1 MLTLQD
7 LDPQDTR
14 LPEYVRHLGERR
26 DKESGHWGTTESN
39 AHALLAL
46 GTYYR
51 TRSEATGTPTLVMRR
66 DGQLPVELAEKKA
79 RRVVGGGAVTL
90 SNTGTGT
97 AYLTA
102 SCLALTD
109 PEASAE
115 SRGIGVSRRFL
126 RADGTEADL
135 GSLVRGDLVI
145 VELTLKPEAGRTY
158 SDLVVEDLLPACF
171 EPDSAPVTKEAYA
184 WIDSQAN
191 VLPWELRRDVRDDR
205 VQIFSKR
212 FEAKPGK
219 AVRAHY
225 AVRVVSAGS
234 FIMPGVTVE
243 AMYAPEIR
251 ARESAS
257 RITVAK

>member
-1 MLTLQD
+1 M
-7 LDPQDTR
+7 
-14 LPEYVRHLGERR
+14 
-26 DKESGHWGTTESN
+26 
-39 AHALLAL
+39 
-46 GTYYR
+46 
-51 TRSEATGTPTLVMRR
+51 
-66 DGQLPVELAEKKA
+66 
-79 RRVVGGGAVTL
+79 
-90 SNTGTGT
+90 
-97 AYLTA
+97 
-102 SCLALTD
+102 
-109 PEASAE
+109 
-115 SRGIGVSRRFL
+115 
-126 RADGTEADL
+126 
-135 GSLVRGDLVI
+135 
-145 VELTLKPEAGRTY
+145 
-158 SDLVVEDLLPACF
+158 
-171 EPDSAPVTKEAYA
+171 TKEAYA

>member
-1 MLTLQD
+1 MRLT
-7 LDPQDTR
+7 
-14 LPEYVRHLGERR
+14 
-26 DKESGHWGTTESN
+26 
-39 AHALLAL
+39 
-46 GTYYR
+46 
-51 TRSEATGTPTLVMRR
+51 
-66 DGQLPVELAEKKA
+66 
-79 RRVVGGGAVTL
+79 GGGTVTV
-90 SNTGTGT
+90 SNVGKGA

-102 SCLALTD
+102 SCLSLAD
-109 PEASAE
+109 PEAPAE
-115 SRGIGVSRRFL
+115 AQGIGVTRRFL
-126 RADGTEADL
+126 RADGKEVDL
-135 GSLVRGDLVI
+135 DALVRGDLVI

-171 EPDSAPVTKEAYA
+171 EPDSAPVTQEAYA

-191 VLPWELRRDVRDDR
+191 VLSWELRRDVRDDR

-251 ARESAS
+251 GRESAFH
-257 RITVAK
+257 ITVAR